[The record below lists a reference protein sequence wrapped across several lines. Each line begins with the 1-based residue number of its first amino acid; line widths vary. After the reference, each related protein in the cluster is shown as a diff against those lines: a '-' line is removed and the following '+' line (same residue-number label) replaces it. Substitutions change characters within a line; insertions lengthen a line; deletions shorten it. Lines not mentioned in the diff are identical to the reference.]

1 LNPFQVLIFIETLKK
16 TAVLNAFAKGPGC

>member
-16 TAVLNAFAKGPGC
+16 TAVLNTFNKGPCR